1 MELILMASGLS
12 KRFGKNKLFV
22 DFKDKP
28 LFEHALQ
35 IYSDIDEITS
45 KVVVSQYEKVLCEGE
60 KLNFIPVFNS
70 ESKLGI
76 SKSITHGLESLGY
89 KKDIDYTDDRNSG
102 IIFAVCDQPLLQ
114 KETIKRLIS
123 AYKNSKKGIISLRY
137 GTRNGNPKI
146 FSKKYISELFKLTGD
161 MGGKQ
166 IINKHSKDILFV
178 NASKESELFD
188 IDTVED
194 LNELYLNEIGGRKW
208 KM

>member
-1 MELILMASGLS
+1 MASGFS

-45 KVVVSQYEKVLCEGE
+45 KVVVSQYEEVLLEGE

-76 SKSITHGLESLGY
+76 SRSIIHGLESLGY
-89 KKDIDYTDDRNSG
+89 KKDIDYLDDRNSG

-114 KETIKRLIS
+114 KETIKRLIL

>member
-45 KVVVSQYEKVLCEGE
+45 KVVVSQYEEVLLEGE

-76 SKSITHGLESLGY
+76 SRSIIHGLGSLGY
-89 KKDIDYTDDRNSG
+89 KKDIDYLDDRNSG

-114 KETIKRLIS
+114 KETIKRLIL

>member
-35 IYSDIDEITS
+35 IYSDIEEITS
-45 KVVVSQYEKVLCEGE
+45 KVVVSQYEEVLLEGE

-76 SKSITHGLESLGY
+76 SRSIIHGLESLGY
-89 KKDIDYTDDRNSG
+89 KKNIDYLDDKNSG

-114 KETIKRLIS
+114 EETIRRLIS
-123 AYKNSKKGIISLRY
+123 AYKNSEKGIVSLRY
-137 GTRNGNPKI
+137 GTKNGNPKI
-146 FSKKYISELFKLTGD
+146 FSKKYISEFFKLTGD

-166 IINKHSKDILFV
+166 ILNKYSKDILFV
-178 NASKESELFD
+178 DANNENELFD

-194 LNELYLNEIGGRKW
+194 YNKLCLNRLEE
-208 KM
+208 

>member
-1 MELILMASGLS
+1 MASGFS

-28 LFEHALQ
+28 LCKHALEL
-35 IYSDIDEITS
+35 YSNIDEITS

-89 KKDIDYTDDRNSG
+89 KKDIDYLDDRNSG

-114 KETIKRLIS
+114 KE
-123 AYKNSKKGIISLRY
+123 
-137 GTRNGNPKI
+137 
-146 FSKKYISELFKLTGD
+146 
-161 MGGKQ
+161 
-166 IINKHSKDILFV
+166 HSKDILFV